1 MIRKSLFSV
10 FLLAGIG
17 FCVCTGFAPDASAQT
32 QDEVKREIQQLKQMM
47 QQMQSRIEDLEE
59 KNRVLEQQAKEREE
73 EVVVVEETEE
83 VSVTEERVATDEPFG
98 GEFAITI
105 GAQTGPFKTG
115 TGFYMAGELGVPLF
129 RNAGPGKVMGLINI
143 GWAKTDDDLTFEPT
157 VNAIA
162 PGALPTQTSV
172 NLTTVSIIL
181 GLKYKLEMHPIVQPY
196 VLGGPGFDIFLND
209 SDPGNNVGGIAPQP
223 SALQNRG
230 YPSGQGNVELGLH
243 TGGGVDFNLTKRIF
257 VGAEGRFNWVDR
269 DNGVFGT
276 YGGRV
281 GFRF

>member
-1 MIRKSLFSV
+1 MIRKFLLAV
-10 FLLAGIG
+10 FLLTGIG
-17 FCVCTGFAPDASAQT
+17 LCVYTGPSPDAFAQS
-32 QDEVKREIQQLKQMM
+32 QDDVKQEIQQLKQMM
-47 QQMQSRIEDLEE
+47 QQMQSRIEE
-59 KNRVLEQQAKEREE
+59 LEQKNMALEQKAKEREE
-73 EVVVVEETEE
+73 QMVVVEETED
-83 VSVTEERVATDEPFG
+83 VSVTEKSAAADEPFG
-98 GEFAITI
+98 GEFAVTI
-105 GAQTGPFKTG
+105 GAQSGPFKTG

-129 RNAGPGKVMGLINI
+129 RNVGPGKVMGLINI
-143 GWAKTDDDLTFEPT
+143 GWAKTEDDLTFEPT

-196 VLGGPGFDIFLND
+196 VLGGPGFNIFLNE
-209 SDPGNNVGGIAPQP
+209 SDPGSNVGGIAPQP
-223 SALQNRG
+223 SALQRRG

-243 TGGGVDFNLTKRIF
+243 AGGGVDFNLTKRIF

-281 GFRF
+281 GFKF

>member
-1 MIRKSLFSV
+1 MVRKSLLFS
-10 FLLAGIG
+10 FLLAALGLIICSG
-17 FCVCTGFAPDASAQT
+17 FTYDAFAQGSED
-32 QDEVKREIQQLKQMM
+32 VKAEIQQLKQMM
-47 QQMQSRIEDLEE
+47 EQMQSRIEELEQ
-59 KNRVLEQQAKEREE
+59 KNMVLEQQAQESAEE
-73 EVVVVEETEE
+73 TVVVEET
-83 VSVTEERVATDEPFG
+83 SVTEPPAPADEPFG
-98 GEFAITI
+98 GEFAVTI

-143 GWAKTDDDLTFEPT
+143 GWAKTDDDITFEPT

-172 NLTTVSIIL
+172 NLTTVTILL

-196 VLGGPGFDIFLND
+196 ILGGPGFNIFLNE

-223 SALQNRG
+223 DALQDRG

-243 TGGGVDFNLTKRIF
+243 AGGGVDFNLTKRIF

-269 DNGVFGT
+269 DNGFFGT

-281 GFRF
+281 GFKF